1 MQLEPAGGGEKKAS
15 KLSDLEPPSPSLK
28 LVVRHR
34 DTSFK
39 WGPSGFDKRIF
50 CQSSCARDLGFFFH
64 WRILG
69 SWWHGSLGWW
79 MGTTWGFKN
88 SALHF
93 MSLSSLEGEMASLVG
108 KMPLL
113 VGYLSWLKLKLQKIW
128 LWWALKRLISSAQ
141 SWCHLDLQCL
151 GFGI

>member
-1 MQLEPAGGGEKKAS
+1 MELAGLVVTNPAIYRLISSVVQLEPAGGGGKKKAS
-15 KLSDLEPPSPSLK
+15 RLSGLEPPSPSLK

-69 SWWHGSLGWW
+69 S
-79 MGTTWGFKN
+79 
-88 SALHF
+88 
-93 MSLSSLEGEMASLVG
+93 
-108 KMPLL
+108 
-113 VGYLSWLKLKLQKIW
+113 
-128 LWWALKRLISSAQ
+128 
-141 SWCHLDLQCL
+141 
-151 GFGI
+151 